1 MYNLIFE
8 NLGETCTHIVRFRLH
23 YFFNT
28 VFIFE
33 FFLYVL
39 QKGKSQLTLESTDSH
54 THIQDSIIFDDI
66 KFITV

>member
-1 MYNLIFE
+1 MYDLIFE

-23 YFFNT
+23 YLLDT

-39 QKGKSQLTLESTDSH
+39 QKGKSKLTLESAHSH
-54 THIQDSIIFDDI
+54 AYIQDSIIFDDI